1 VIASPPLAGP
11 TRPLRVLVVEDH
23 AVLTHSLCLALRVD
37 GHEPH
42 VASGLDDR
50 AVLAEAYAFEAD
62 VVLLDLQ
69 LGDGRTSI
77 PMIGPLVSAGH
88 RVLVL
93 TGASDE
99 ALHGAA
105 LDAGADGVVTKGESL
120 EHLSAT
126 IRDLADGH
134 RVMRPARREEL
145 IERSRRRREIT
156 DRLATLSPKEA
167 EVLQAL
173 TEGLP
178 ADAIA
183 ERLFVSL
190 GTVRSHIR
198 AVLRKLDVTSQLA
211 AVALARKAGWTND

>member
-1 VIASPPLAGP
+1 MIASPRLAGP
-11 TRPLRVLVVEDH
+11 TRALRVLVVEDH
-23 AVLTHSLCLALRVD
+23 AVLTHSLCIALRVD

-50 AVLAEAYAFEAD
+50 AVLAAADAFEAD
-62 VVLLDLQ
+62 VVLLDLH

-77 PMIGPLVSAGH
+77 SMIGPLVTTGH

-93 TGASDE
+93 TGVADE

-126 IRDLADGH
+126 LRDLADGH
-134 RVMRPARREEL
+134 SVMRPARREEL

-156 DRLATLSPKEA
+156 ERLATLSRKERD
-167 EVLQAL
+167 VLFAL
-173 TEGLP
+173 SEGLS

-183 ERLFVSL
+183 EQQFVSL

-198 AVLRKLDVTSQLA
+198 SILRKLGVSSQLA
-211 AVALARKAGWTND
+211 AVVTARKAGWTPD